1 MRTPNV
7 LRIHLVIALACLSTL
22 LSACRKAP
30 EPQFDLIIRN
40 GNVVDG
46 SGELWFPADV
56 ALKGDTIVKVGRLD
70 ETELD
75 AKQTID
81 ARGLTVA
88 PGFIDIHSHS
98 DYTLLVDGTAQSKI
112 RQGVTTEVLGEAP
125 SAGPLKGKARKDLSQ
140 YGLQADWKTL
150 GEYFT
155 RLQKGGMSVNV
166 ASYVGATQIRSC
178 VLGDES
184 RAPTAAE
191 TEEMKQLASEAM
203 RDGAMGLSS
212 SLIVPPDTYLDTKQL
227 TDLAAAV
234 KPFGGIYSTHMRS
247 EGQEIFDAIREAI
260 SIGEQAQVPVD
271 IIHLKI
277 ADKRLWGRMPE
288 VIKAIEE
295 AQAKGLR
302 VTANQYPYV
311 AGQNNLDALIPPWAM
326 EGGREQ
332 MLARLNDAALRARME
347 KDILNGVPG
356 WFDHYLAM
364 KGWESCVVA
373 SVKNEK
379 NRVHEG
385 KSIEQ
390 ISKSL
395 NTKPT
400 DVVFDLLKEEGG
412 SVPAVYFLMSE
423 DDVRTALQTPWVSI
437 GSDGTA
443 VRPDGILGKG
453 KPHPRWYGTFPRVLG
468 KYVREE
474 KVLALEEAV
483 KKMTSLNAAKLGIED
498 RGLLKAGKK
507 ADITIFSAERV
518 IDKATFENPHQYP
531 EGIEYVIV
539 NGTVVIDKG
548 QHLGAKPGRVLYGK
562 GKP

>member
-1 MRTPNV
+1 MI
-7 LRIHLVIALACLSTL
+7 RIHLVVALVCLTL
-22 LSACRKAP
+22 LSSCRKAP

-56 ALKGDTIVKVGRLD
+56 AVKGDTVVKVGRLD
-70 ETELD
+70 ETELS

-81 ARGLTVA
+81 AHGLTVA

-98 DYTLLVDGTAQSKI
+98 DYSLLVDGTAQSKI

-150 GEYFT
+150 GEYFD

-191 TEEMKQLASEAM
+191 VEEMRQLAVEAM
-203 RDGAMGLSS
+203 HDGAMGLSS
-212 SLIVPPDTYLDTKQL
+212 SLIVPPDTYLDTRQL
-227 TDLAAAV
+227 TDLASAV
-234 KPFGGIYSTHMRS
+234 QPFGGIYSTHMRS
-247 EGQEIFDAIREAI
+247 EGQGIFEAIREAV

-288 VIKAIEE
+288 VIKVIEE

-332 MLARLNDAALRARME
+332 MLGRLNDAALRTRME
-347 KDILNGVPG
+347 KDIFSGVPG

-373 SVKNEK
+373 SVKSEK
-379 NRVHEG
+379 NKVHEG
-385 KSIEQ
+385 RSIEQ

-395 NTKPT
+395 NKKPT

-474 KVLALEEAV
+474 KVLALEEAI

-507 ADITIFSAERV
+507 ADITIFSADRV

-531 EGIEYVIV
+531 EGIEYVVV
-539 NGTVVIDKG
+539 NGTLVIEKG
-548 QHLGAKPGRVLYGK
+548 QHLGSKPGRVLYGK
-562 GKP
+562 GKK

>member
-1 MRTPNV
+1 MIQIR
-7 LRIHLVIALACLSTL
+7 LVVALVCLTL
-22 LSACRKAP
+22 LSSCRKAP

-56 ALKGDTIVKVGRLD
+56 AVKGDTIVKVSRLD
-70 ETELD
+70 ETELS

-98 DYTLLVDGTAQSKI
+98 DYSLLVDGTAQSKI
-112 RQGVTTEVLGEAP
+112 RQGVTSEVLGEAH
-125 SAGPLKGKARKDLSQ
+125 SAGPLKGKAKKKFSE
-140 YGLQADWKTL
+140 YGLQPDWKTL
-150 GEYFT
+150 GEYFA
-155 RLQKGGMSVNV
+155 RLQRSGMSVNV

-191 TEEMKQLASEAM
+191 TEEMKQLAAEAM

-212 SLIVPPDTYLDTKQL
+212 SLIVPPDTYLDTRQL
-227 TDLAAAV
+227 TDLASAV
-234 KPFGGIYSTHMRS
+234 KPFGGIYSTHIRR
-247 EGQEIFDAIREAI
+247 EGQGIFDAIREAI

-277 ADKRLWGRMPE
+277 AEKRLRGRMPE
-288 VIKAIEE
+288 VIRVIEE

-326 EGGREQ
+326 EGGREP
-332 MLARLNDAALRARME
+332 MLARLSDPALRARME

-373 SVKNEK
+373 GVNSEK
-379 NRVHEG
+379 NKIHEG
-385 KSIEQ
+385 QSIEQ
-390 ISKSL
+390 ISKAL
-395 NTKPT
+395 NKKPT
-400 DVVFDLLKEEGG
+400 DVVFDLLKDEGG

-443 VRPDGILGKG
+443 VRPDGILGEG
-453 KPHPRWYGTFPRVLG
+453 KPHPSWYGTFPRVLG
-468 KYVREE
+468 KYVRED

-507 ADITIFSAERV
+507 ADITIFSAEQV

-539 NGTVVIDKG
+539 NGTLVIEKG
-548 QHLGAKPGRVLYGK
+548 QHLGSKPGRVLYGK
-562 GKP
+562 GKN

>member
-1 MRTPNV
+1 MT
-7 LRIHLVIALACLSTL
+7 RICLVGALVCLAL

-56 ALKGDTIVKVGRLD
+56 AVRGDTIVKVGRLD
-70 ETELD
+70 ETELS
-75 AKQTID
+75 AKRIID
-81 ARGLTVA
+81 ARGLTVV

-98 DYTLLVDGTAQSKI
+98 DYSFLVDGTAQSKI
-112 RQGVTTEVLGEAP
+112 RQGVTTEVLGEAH
-125 SAGPLKGKARKDLSQ
+125 SAGPLQGRARKDLSE

-150 GEYFT
+150 GEYFA
-155 RLQKGGMSVNV
+155 RLQKGGISVNV

-178 VLGDES
+178 VLGDEG

-191 TEEMKQLASEAM
+191 TEAMKQLAGEAM
-203 RDGAMGLSS
+203 RDGAVGLSS
-212 SLIVPPDTYLDTKQL
+212 SLIVPPDTYLDTRQL
-227 TDLAAAV
+227 TDLATAV

-247 EGQEIFDAIREAI
+247 EGQAIFDAIREAI

-288 VIKAIEE
+288 VIKVIEE

-326 EGGREQ
+326 EGGRER
-332 MLARLNDAALRARME
+332 MLARLNDPALRVRME
-347 KDILNGVPG
+347 KDILTGISG

-364 KGWESCVVA
+364 KGWESCFVA
-373 SVKNEK
+373 SVRSEK
-379 NRVHEG
+379 NKANEG
-385 KSIEQ
+385 KSIDQ
-390 ISKSL
+390 ISKALSK
-395 NTKPT
+395 KPT
-400 DVVFDLLKEEGG
+400 DVVFDLLREEGG

-483 KKMTSLNAAKLGIED
+483 KKMTSLNATKLGIED

-507 ADITIFSAERV
+507 ADITIFNAERI

-531 EGIEYVIV
+531 EGIEYVFV
-539 NGTVVIDKG
+539 NGTVVIEKG
-548 QHLGAKPGRVLYGK
+548 QHVGSKPGRILYGK
-562 GKP
+562 GKK